1 VGQAAPE
8 QENLEPRLDFFIS
21 YTGADRA
28 WAEWIGWQ
36 LEQQGYSVFL
46 QSDLSPGDNWV
57 ARTRDALNATQCLLA
72 VLSPA
77 YLQSSFAAEEWRH
90 AVESIG
96 RGGDFRLLPVRVAP
110 MELPEEYNEFIY
122 VDLVDLGE
130 KEARDRLLKA
140 ARRDQPRPSE
150 STPYPGQPMVPKR
163 PLFPEASDAPEHE
176 ADRKPLPDLIDDQ
189 LNLVASTLAGYEPD
203 TVRGIDRL
211 GIGGEVNA
219 LCAVLAARGVEP
231 PLSVGLFGDWGSGK
245 SFFMEQMR
253 RRIRELAGRSSKVG
267 DDETLFCRYVRQI
280 TFNAWHYAD
289 ANLWASLVTHIF
301 DSLASTEQEDEAAA
315 DEQAHLK
322 LAEQRAQLVARLGTT
337 ETLVRETEEKLKA
350 ANGRTLAAEQRL
362 QEFRDRS
369 DEQVAQIK
377 AEDLRGALSEE
388 LAPELDAIRQELG
401 VDRTLDELPQLAS
414 ELQDTVQRVKYV
426 WGRVRTEGRERWII
440 VIALISILAAGGLAW
455 LLRERPGLIQGA
467 GAALVVLTGT
477 LVNFMTFLKGP
488 LAQVRDAADRTM
500 RVLSDIEQRRKERRI
515 WQEEQLQKVLS
526 RRIEVEGQLE
536 QEAWKARQETDTL
549 RVQLAELRSGRQLYR
564 FVHERSTS
572 TDYRQHLGVVA
583 MIRRDFEQM
592 STLLRRNVAVQDQL
606 GDDTENLRLDR
617 IILYID
623 DLDRCRADRVVQVLE
638 AVHLLLALPLF
649 VVVVGVDPRWLLRS
663 LEHHYAALLA
673 PSSLDKNGDAGAET
687 GDDADHW
694 ASTPLNY
701 LEKIFQIPYTLRPME
716 TAGYGRLISELM
728 PVSPSEQDVPSA
740 PPTSSE
746 STQTLEGAPAA
757 SPQDLPASST
767 AMATPIGEQPLAAS
781 SEPIDLKPEALLID
795 KAELEFMKLLAPMI
809 TTPRAAKR
817 FANVYRL
824 LRASLPPSRL
834 SSFVGT
840 NEYQTVLLLLAVLVG
855 FPGQAPALFEHILNG
870 NDQERWW
877 DFIEGWRRQ
886 EGLRISRQ
894 EATAM
899 RRLFDCLNLLRAD
912 ERVTVDTLAP
922 FRRWVLVV
930 ARYSFHTGR
939 LLVVRQY
946 NSANA
951 PDV

>member
-1 VGQAAPE
+1 
-8 QENLEPRLDFFIS
+8 
-21 YTGADRA
+21 
-28 WAEWIGWQ
+28 
-36 LEQQGYSVFL
+36 
-46 QSDLSPGDNWV
+46 
-57 ARTRDALNATQCLLA
+57 
-72 VLSPA
+72 
-77 YLQSSFAAEEWRH
+77 
-90 AVESIG
+90 
-96 RGGDFRLLPVRVAP
+96 
-110 MELPEEYNEFIY
+110 
-122 VDLVDLGE
+122 
-130 KEARDRLLKA
+130 
-140 ARRDQPRPSE
+140 
-150 STPYPGQPMVPKR
+150 
-163 PLFPEASDAPEHE
+163 
-176 ADRKPLPDLIDDQ
+176 
-189 LNLVASTLAGYEPD
+189 
-203 TVRGIDRL
+203 
-211 GIGGEVNA
+211 
-219 LCAVLAARGVEP
+219 
-231 PLSVGLFGDWGSGK
+231 
-245 SFFMEQMR
+245 MEQMR
-253 RRIRELAGRSSKVG
+253 RRIRELARRSSKVG

-301 DSLASTEQEDEAAA
+301 DSLASTDQEDESAA
-315 DEQAHLK
+315 DEQARLK

-350 ANGRTLAAEQRL
+350 ANSRTFAAEQRL
-362 QEFRDRS
+362 QEFRKRS

-388 LAPELDAIRQELG
+388 LAPELDAISQELG
-401 VDRTLDELPQLAS
+401 VDKTLDELPQLAS

-426 WGRVRTEGRERWII
+426 WGRVRTEGRQRWII
-440 VIALISILAAGGLAW
+440 VIALISIIAAGGLAW
-455 LLRERPGLIQGA
+455 LLRERPGLIQAA
-467 GAALVVLTGT
+467 GAALVALTGS

-536 QEAWKARQETDTL
+536 QEAWKARQDTDTL
-549 RVQLAELRSGRQLYR
+549 RVQLDELRSGRQLYR

-592 STLLRRNVAVQDQL
+592 STLLRRNAGVQDEL
-606 GDDTENLRLDR
+606 DDDTENLRLDR

-663 LEHHYAALLA
+663 LEYHYASLVA
-673 PSSLDKNGDAGAET
+673 PSSDKNGDAGAET

-701 LEKIFQIPYTLRPME
+701 LEKIFQIPYTLRPMG
-716 TAGYGRLISELM
+716 TAGYGRLMSELM

-740 PPTSSE
+740 PPASSE
-746 STQTLEGAPAA
+746 STPTLEGAPTA
-757 SPQDLPASST
+757 SHQDLPASST
-767 AMATPIGEQPLAAS
+767 TMTSPIGEQPLAAS
-781 SEPIDLKPEALLID
+781 PEPIDLKPEALLID

-824 LRASLPPSRL
+824 LRASLPPSGL
-834 SSFVGT
+834 LSFVETG
-840 NEYQTVLLLLAVLVG
+840 EYQTVLLLLAVLVG

-894 EATAM
+894 EAAAR
-899 RRLFDCLNLLRAD
+899 RRLFDCLNSLRAD
-912 ERVTVDTLAP
+912 ERITVDALAP

-951 PDV
+951 ADA